1 MSLTSTEATTTS
13 KLTTRELAREWRI
26 SERTVFDLRTNYGL
40 PFVRMA
46 GSIRFDRQAVEA
58 WAEAGTE
65 GGAQ

>member
-1 MSLTSTEATTTS
+1 MTTPTNLTSTS

-26 SERTVFDLRTNYGL
+26 SERTIYDLRVHHGL

-46 GSIRFDRQAVEA
+46 GSIRFDRAAVEA
-58 WAEAGTE
+58 WAAGRME